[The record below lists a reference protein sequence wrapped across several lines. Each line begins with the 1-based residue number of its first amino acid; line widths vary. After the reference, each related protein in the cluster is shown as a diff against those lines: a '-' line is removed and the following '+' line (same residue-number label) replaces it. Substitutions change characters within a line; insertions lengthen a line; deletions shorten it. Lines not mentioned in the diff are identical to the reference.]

1 MLTVDLSFY
10 TERYGGTRIPAEAW
24 PDFSRDAAAYV
35 DTITFGRITDD
46 LSDDTLERCR
56 MAICA
61 VAEQDFQQSQGGEVA
76 SASNDGY
83 SESYVTSGQTPAQR
97 RRAAASDWLYPTGLL
112 YRGVNC

>member
-10 TERYGGTRIPAEAW
+10 TEQYGGTRIPAEAW

-46 LSDDTLERCR
+46 LPGDTLERCR

-61 VAEQDFQQSQGGEVA
+61 VAEQDFQQSQGGKWHLPRMMDIVKA
-76 SASNDGY
+76 MSQVVRHPLSAG
-83 SESYVTSGQTPAQR
+83 GR
-97 RRAAASDWLYPTGLL
+97 LL
-112 YRGVNC
+112 LIGCIRPDCFTEE

>member
-1 MLTVDLSFY
+1 MLTVDYEFY
-10 TERYGGTRIPAEAW
+10 KSAYHGAAIGESEW
-24 PDFSRDAAAYV
+24 PVFSRDAAAYV
-35 DTITFGRITDD
+35 DAITFGRITDS
-46 LSDDTLERCR
+46 LPADTLERCR

-61 VAEQDFQQSQGGEVA
+61 VAERDFQQSQGGEVA

-97 RRAAASDWLYPTGLL
+97 RRAAASDWLYPTRLL